1 MIGHFADADAEARF
15 RAAYAEGMA
24 RMPPPSSTA
33 MIPTEFGQVH
43 VHRFGSAPGTPLV
56 LLPAGA
62 GRVTEPDRF
71 CVRVLALAEDRCGVV
86 GDPAR
91 GLELPAHPHV
101 ELDLGRGGPPTYPAD
116 DQLRALH
123 VPTPALIAGRS
134 EIHDG
139 RKAFE
144 RARSLLPD
152 VRATR

>member
-33 MIPTEFGQVH
+33 VIPTEFGQVH

-86 GDPAR
+86 GYPAR
-91 GLELPAHPHV
+91 GPNFLRTRMSSWISGGV
-101 ELDLGRGGPPTYPAD
+101 GRRHIPPTTSC
-116 DQLRALH
+116 ALS
-123 VPTPALIAGRS
+123 TFR
-134 EIHDG
+134 
-139 RKAFE
+139 R
-144 RARSLLPD
+144 RR
-152 VRATR
+152 